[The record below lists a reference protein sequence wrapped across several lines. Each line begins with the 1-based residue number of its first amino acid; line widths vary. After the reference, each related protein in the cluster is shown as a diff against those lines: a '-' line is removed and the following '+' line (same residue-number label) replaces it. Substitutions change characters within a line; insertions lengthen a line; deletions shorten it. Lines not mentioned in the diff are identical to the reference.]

1 MAVRTKVEQLQLA
14 GRGWLVLKP
23 SPHRHLG
30 VTSVDILDF
39 GDTFCSDVIT
49 LHCFNESV
57 GCESGIRTL
66 TAAAACLLSVRFMRH
81 RLHLLTPQ
89 TFVSEHPDCL
99 YAIKVSPLCR

>member
-49 LHCFNESV
+49 LRCFNESV
-57 GCESGIRTL
+57 GCKSGIRTL
-66 TAAAACLLSVRFMRH
+66 TALAAAPVLA
-81 RLHLLTPQ
+81 
-89 TFVSEHPDCL
+89 VSTIH
-99 YAIKVSPLCR
+99 AASSPPSYSSDFRIRTT